1 MKIITSLLVAST
13 IALNAQVL
21 ATVNSEDV
29 SKNDEEKVTFL
40 MGKKQYREA
49 QEYENNTYLIFVT
62 GIETNSPEYLCVKA
76 DNNWLKPNKQ
86 KESLDTSFLSKK
98 EDNLVKPFTLEQNQL
113 SDEKSIINC
122 CCAFVVRRNTGT
134 DCIIQK
140 CNRQDSKASE

>member
-1 MKIITSLLVAST
+1 MSEKEIIKCAKRWWKNKRPVDWDEFEHLKHPC
-13 IALNAQVL
+13 
-21 ATVNSEDV
+21 VNT
-29 SKNDEEKVTFL
+29 KNDEEKVTFL

-98 EDNLVKPFTLEQNQL
+98 ED
-113 SDEKSIINC
+113 I
-122 CCAFVVRRNTGT
+122 
-134 DCIIQK
+134 
-140 CNRQDSKASE
+140 ASS